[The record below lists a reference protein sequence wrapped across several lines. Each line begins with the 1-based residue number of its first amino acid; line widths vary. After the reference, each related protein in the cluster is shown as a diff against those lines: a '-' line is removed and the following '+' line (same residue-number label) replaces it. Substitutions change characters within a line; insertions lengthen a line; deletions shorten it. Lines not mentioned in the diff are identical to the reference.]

1 MIDDDYTIYRKMGL
15 LHDECDPVWH
25 CCDECLI
32 NLGFDIDTNTPPVT
46 LEDVKEMVDMD
57 EEQWRKKEDKEE

>member
-25 CCDECLI
+25 CCDECVI
-32 NLGFDIDTNTPPVT
+32 NLGFDIDTTTPPVT
-46 LEDVKEMVDMD
+46 LEDVKEMI
-57 EEQWRKKEDKEE
+57 E